1 MEDKQVQTEGGLIS
15 NLTTESILILD
26 IQQKMNQ
33 LSNFMYESALD
44 HRQNYAAI
52 NAQLHMINER
62 LRSSDSMIG
71 SSSTSSVASNI
82 KMKKEL
88 LRCISK
94 DKLKNQEG
102 NDNLCGSETIHR
114 ECLQEKLQDM
124 VKDMDLGNTNLMD
137 ELLDNECLTQDEA
150 SDITHTS
157 SRKDQIRKL
166 IVLFARRGRGNFV
179 RFLEVIGRKHQF
191 PCIAREL
198 REIYD
203 QKISEGRSS
212 ECLLCVI
219 KRDVDIRDIVDQL
232 CNHKVVDIEFLD
244 LLVSTKSGNQN
255 SLWEIIFSNIDKS
268 ANRKQNIRYLQEAL
282 SKKYERL
289 ASKLGFSIPPQL
301 GNHICSTSRSF
312 NASWRS
318 AGSIE
323 SSIGD
328 GSTTSEVPRKSD
340 SDELMKYLPPVQNAT
355 NIPHCISWL
364 NSIDPTSS
372 NSSSPT
378 DEIKHSPVSPMSG
391 DSGVESGE
399 NGQKNEAKEND
410 SNT

>member
-1 MEDKQVQTEGGLIS
+1 MEDKQAQTDGDLIS

-26 IQQKMNQ
+26 IQQKIKQ
-33 LSNFMYESALD
+33 LTHFMHESAQE

-62 LRSSDSMIG
+62 LRSSDSVIG
-71 SSSTSSVASNI
+71 TSSSVASN
-82 KMKKEL
+82 KEMKKEL

-94 DKLKNQEG
+94 DKQKIQDRSDDLS
-102 NDNLCGSETIHR
+102 GSETIHR
-114 ECLQEKLQDM
+114 ECLQEKLQAM

-137 ELLDNECLTQDEA
+137 ELLDKECLTQDEA
-150 SDITHTS
+150 SDITHTT

-191 PCIAREL
+191 PHIAKEL
-198 REIYD
+198 QEIYD
-203 QKISEGRSS
+203 QKISEGRAS

-232 CNHKVVDIEFLD
+232 CNHKVVDIEFLEV
-244 LLVSTKSGNQN
+244 LVSTKSGNQN
-255 SLWEIIFSNIDKS
+255 SLWEIVFSNIDKS
-268 ANRKQNIRYLQEAL
+268 ADRKQNIRYLQEAL
-282 SKKYERL
+282 SIKYERL
-289 ASKLGFSIPPQL
+289 ALKLGISIPPQL

-318 AGSIE
+318 TGSIE

-340 SDELMKYLPPVQNAT
+340 SEELMKYFPPEQNAA
-355 NIPHCISWL
+355 NIPLCISWL
-364 NSIDPTSS
+364 NSIEPTSS
-372 NSSSPT
+372 DSSSPT
-378 DEIKHSPVSPMSG
+378 DDIKHSPVSPTSG
-391 DSGVESGE
+391 DSGVESGG
-399 NGQKNEAKEND
+399 NGKNVEAKEND
-410 SNT
+410 SDT

>member
-1 MEDKQVQTEGGLIS
+1 MEDKQVQTEGDLIS
-15 NLTTESILILD
+15 NLTTGSILILD
-26 IQQKMNQ
+26 IQQKMNHLTQ
-33 LSNFMYESALD
+33 FMYESVQD

-71 SSSTSSVASNI
+71 SSSSVSTNI

-94 DKLKNQEG
+94 DKLKKQEW
-102 NDNLCGSETIHR
+102 NDDLSGSETIHR
-114 ECLQEKLQDM
+114 ECLQEKLQEM

-166 IVLFARRGRGNFV
+166 IVLFARRGRGNFAK
-179 RFLEVIGRKHQF
+179 FLEVIGREHQF
-191 PCIAREL
+191 PHIAREL
-198 REIYD
+198 REIYV
-203 QKISEGRSS
+203 QKITEGRSS

-268 ANRKQNIRYLQEAL
+268 ANRKQNIRYLVEAL

-301 GNHICSTSRSF
+301 GNHTCSTSCSF

-340 SDELMKYLPPVQNAT
+340 SDELMKYLPPGQNAT

-364 NSIDPTSS
+364 NSIEPTSS
-372 NSSSPT
+372 ASSIPT
-378 DEIKHSPVSPMSG
+378 DEINHSPVSPMSG

-399 NGQKNEAKEND
+399 NGQKSEGKENNG
-410 SNT
+410 NT

>member
-1 MEDKQVQTEGGLIS
+1 MEDKHVQTEGVLYP
-15 NLTTESILILD
+15 NLTTERMLILD
-26 IQQKMNQ
+26 MQQKMNQ
-33 LSNFMYESALD
+33 LTRFMYESAHE
-44 HRQNYAAI
+44 HRKNYAAI

-62 LRSSDSMIG
+62 LRSSDSMTG
-71 SSSTSSVASNI
+71 SSSSVSSNI

-94 DKLKNQEG
+94 DKLKKQEG
-102 NDNLCGSETIHR
+102 NDDLSGSETIHR
-114 ECLQEKLQDM
+114 DCLLEKLQDM
-124 VKDMDLGNTNLMD
+124 VKDMDLVNTNLMD
-137 ELLDNECLTQDEA
+137 ELLDIECLTQDEA
-150 SDITHTS
+150 SDITHTG

-166 IVLFARRGRGNFV
+166 IVLFARRGRGNFIK
-179 RFLEVIGRKHQF
+179 FLEVIGREHQF
-191 PCIAREL
+191 PHIAREL
-198 REIYD
+198 REIYV
-203 QKISEGRSS
+203 QKITEGRSS

-268 ANRKQNIRYLQEAL
+268 ANRKQHICYLQEAL

-289 ASKLGFSIPPQL
+289 ASKLGLSIPPQL
-301 GNHICSTSRSF
+301 GNHICSASRSF

-318 AGSIE
+318 VGSIE

-340 SDELMKYLPPVQNAT
+340 SEELTKYLPPVPNAT

-372 NSSSPT
+372 DNSSPT
-378 DEIKHSPVSPMSG
+378 DDVEHSLVSPVSG

-399 NGQKNEAKEND
+399 NGKKSEAKENN